1 MEIKREKSVEKIIG
15 EMKTNKFKIGEDSMG
30 IIIDSLINLYSDPI
44 GSIVR
49 EVTSNCYDAHREKR
63 LKRQGVIPTTHE
75 DDSKYWHDDNKCP
88 EIEFQEENIL
98 LGIGNAMIFRDF
110 GIGLSQKRV
119 ETIYTMFG
127 NSTKRDNNL
136 QIGGFGIGAKSP
148 FSYTNTFYIIANHNG
163 IKYSYM
169 LYKGNDAFHMDMIKS
184 SPTEDLNS
192 TEVIIPIQED
202 KDLRTFKKS
211 IEQQLLYFDNLHY
224 INVEEGLGSQMSSV
238 KIDYEDDDLAVSL
251 GLKNTPVDKQL
262 HCMVG
267 RVRYPLDFNQLDK
280 VSEIEAPA
288 ALKFA
293 IGEIDLVPSRESIR
307 YTDRTKEAIIAK
319 YNKVKTSCIDDCNK
333 EINNATDFIHWL
345 EMADGVTTRHTYYR
359 HEFKDVF
366 GVRAHI
372 AELKQQD
379 LKLEIFGDLSMN
391 PLQEKALN
399 KMFMGFTLNTV
410 SKEHSSKY
418 SGGFRVSKQETK
430 WKDFLEYSIYYQDQ
444 VYEKKEDG
452 SEKATKTF
460 RKPKDIFI
468 LEKLLGDKKKYIQL
482 RRNRCDDKVIASEK
496 DYDLWNSKLE
506 VRTPAV
512 ILSDFNIMS
521 KLIDGCKHK
530 FKMYDD
536 VKVIDEDA
544 FEAMGNFETDQAR
557 RKRLGKLFCRRFY
570 EDHNDYLKF
579 GNIETDGEKLGEY
592 KDKGGVII
600 YGNSKHDDLLK
611 AVGAICRHGNKGY
624 NRDSVTYI
632 TPAFKWNPQDDPA
645 YKRSYNGT
653 HDGVVILKVANSIKD
668 ELSEF
673 INVEELFKMKHYI
686 VKRWYTAHLIKERVE
701 EINMFQIFKPLNED
715 LFYKWKKLHKLHSN
729 YYNYF
734 KSMGYAQRDALI
746 DMCKK
751 YDCVDHKALETLK
764 ELEEY
769 AKGLEI
775 FKNLRQVETDNDEKK
790 LRSKELFLSL
800 RAYLKSKNKETV
812 KFKKLN
818 KKLIKDEK

>member
-63 LKRQGVIPTTHE
+63 LKRMGTIPSTHE
-75 DDSKYWHDDNKCP
+75 DIPKYWHNDTKCP
-88 EIEFQEENIL
+88 QIEFQEENIL

-211 IEQQLLYFDNLHY
+211 IEQQLLYFDGLEY
-224 INVEEGLGSQMSSV
+224 VNVEEGLGSQISSV

-251 GLKNTPVDKQL
+251 GLNNTSLSKEL

-267 RVRYPLDFNQLDK
+267 RVRYPLDFYQIDGIN
-280 VSEIEAPA
+280 EISAPA

-307 YTDRTKEAIIAK
+307 YTDRTKEAIKSK
-319 YNKVKTSCIDDCNK
+319 YDKVKNACINDCNK
-333 EINNATDFIHWL
+333 EINNAKDFIHWI
-345 EMADGVTTRHTYYR
+345 EMADGVNSRHSYYR
-359 HEFKDVF
+359 NDFVSVF
-366 GVRAHI
+366 AVRSHI
-372 AELKQQD
+372 ANLKQQD
-379 LKLEIFGDLSMN
+379 LKLDFLGDLSIN
-391 PLQEKALN
+391 PLQDKAIN
-399 KMFMGFTLNTV
+399 KLFMGFTISTV
-410 SKEHSSKY
+410 SKEYNSKY
-418 SGGFRVSKQETK
+418 SGGYRVSKQETK
-430 WKDFLEYSIYYQDQ
+430 WKDFLLYPVYYQDQ

-452 SEKATKTF
+452 SEKSTKTF
-460 RKPKDIFI
+460 RKSKDIYI

-482 RRNRCDDKVIASEK
+482 RRNKCDDKVIASERS
-496 DYDLWNSKLE
+496 YDLWSTKLE
-506 VRTPAV
+506 VRTSET
-512 ILSDFNIMS
+512 ILSDFNVMS
-521 KLIDGCKHK
+521 NLIDGCKHR
-530 FKMYDD
+530 FHMYDD
-536 VKVIDEDA
+536 ITITNEA
-544 FEAMGNFETDQAR
+544 EFEVMGNFESDQER
-557 RKRLGKLFCRRFY
+557 RKRLGKLFCRRY
-570 EDHNDYLKF
+570 YQDHAHNPKF
-579 GNIETDGEKLGEY
+579 CNIETDGESMGNY
-592 KDKGGVII
+592 KDKGGIII
-600 YGNSKHDDLLK
+600 YGNSKDNDLLK
-611 AVGAICRHGNKGY
+611 AVGQICKQGADAYNKHSADYASQKFNFETDEHRRG
-624 NRDSVTYI
+624 R
-632 TPAFKWNPQDDPA
+632 
-645 YKRSYNGT
+645 
-653 HDGVVILKVANSIKD
+653 HDGVIILKVANSIKD

-673 INVEELFKMKHYI
+673 ININQLFEMKHHI

-701 EINMFQIFKPLNED
+701 NINMFQVFKTLNED
-715 LFYKWKKLHKLHSN
+715 LFYKWRRLHKLHTN
-729 YYNYF
+729 YYNQF
-734 KSMGYAQRDALI
+734 KSLDYTERDALI

-751 YDCVDHKALETLK
+751 YDCVDHKALEVLT

-769 AKGLEI
+769 AKDLEI
-775 FKNLRQVETDNDEKK
+775 IQNLGQVKEKNDQNNIRNKA
-790 LRSKELFLSL
+790 LFLSL
-800 RAYLKSKNKETV
+800 RSYLKSKNKKTV

-818 KKLIKDEK
+818 KIKNEK